1 MQPKVEEYV
10 RTGGGRIKKR
20 CLKEEEDTVRKVGNA
35 FLLHLE
41 PEAFT
46 LLPTLTWSC
55 PASLFLKITLV
66 TSYTETPKVELG
78 VPTFKKCTM

>member
-1 MQPKVEEYV
+1 M
-10 RTGGGRIKKR
+10 
-20 CLKEEEDTVRKVGNA
+20 KEEEDTVRKVGNA

-46 LLPTLTWSC
+46 LLPTLTRSC

-66 TSYTETPKVELG
+66 PSYAETRKVELG
-78 VPTFKKCTM
+78 GADFKKMSNMRVVSCVLFGAK